1 MVFVESQAVLGD
13 HVELAAEDR
22 EGFAVDTMVGKKKEG
37 SVWCDWSRMQQSHAA
52 ALYLNLPMRVAGS
65 VDVRTRF
72 VDFGM
77 DGEGC
82 CVDGLFTFYDLT
94 VFVDEDE
101 VAHADLGEVS

>member
-1 MVFVESQAVLGD
+1 
-13 HVELAAEDR
+13 
-22 EGFAVDTMVGKKKEG
+22 
-37 SVWCDWSRMQQSHAA
+37 MQQSHAA

-82 CVDGLFTFYDLT
+82 CVDGLFAFYDFT

-101 VAHADLGEVS
+101 VAHADLGEVSRKRVEPWVLSLTWGVRKLRPLLYQRTRKHLQK